1 MKWNEL
7 FDKVKVNTAELDKIN
22 NAYDRYTHL
31 IQDNLP
37 TEDDKKSAVI
47 ADFVAT
53 SNGIATIRNR
63 SFRIQERELIKGPH
77 WDNIKVLLKEIIDAN
92 DQDKKSKYEQLRDYI
107 KQDVVKDGDSIPHA
121 AILRLVA
128 SVMPDYLCTI
138 AANNDMKNLLNY
150 LEKNGLIS
158 NTDNWKSMSDFERS
172 HFLRKKIEDEYNTYP
187 QKVADTNRF
196 RTCCCLLP
204 WTIYEYFKGEDVCC
218 EIEKILDDNYNVI
231 LTGAPGTGKTF
242 LAKKVASY
250 IITGD
255 TDFENLIEEDKV
267 KFEQQSDFVQ
277 FHPSYD
283 YTDFVEGL
291 RPREKKRQVIFE
303 RHDGIFKEFC
313 KRAATAMRE
322 DAGES
327 ESDKRKF
334 VFIID
339 EINRG
344 EISKIFGE
352 LFFSIDPG
360 YRGEKGIVKTQYQ
373 NMVSGGDEFKKGF
386 YVPENVYVIGT
397 MNDIDRSVES
407 MDFAFRR
414 RFAFHEISAKA
425 SQSMLSNVESK
436 FPDIKAY
443 MNRLNDA
450 IVAPDKGGLTES
462 YQIGASYFKKIKD
475 IKVKQGQNKYQK
487 LWDNYLKGILYEYF
501 RGLPSQEMEDK
512 IVELKKAYEGKSK
525 DQDNG
530 GKDDDI
536 KGNEKES

>member
-7 FDKVKVNTAELDKIN
+7 FEKVKVNTAELGEMNDAYGKYERLIN
-22 NAYDRYTHL
+22 DRLT
-31 IQDNLP
+31 I
-37 TEDDKKSAVI
+37 DDGNKLKVI
-47 ADFVAT
+47 EDFVDT

-63 SFRIQERELIKGPH
+63 SFRIKERELIKGPH
-77 WDNIKVLLKEIIDAN
+77 WDNIKDLLKAIIGAK
-92 DQDKKSKYEQLRDYI
+92 DQDKESKYEKLRDYI
-107 KQDVVKDGDSIPHA
+107 KQNVVKDGDSIPHA
-121 AILRLVA
+121 AILRLAA

-158 NTDNWKSMSDFERS
+158 NTVNWKGMSDFERS
-172 HFLRKKIEDEYNTYP
+172 HFLRQEIQKDYNAYKEKET
-187 QKVADTNRF
+187 DTNRF

-204 WTIYEYFKGEDVCC
+204 WTIYEYFKSEDVCC
-218 EIEKILDDNYNVI
+218 EIEEILYDNYNVI

-242 LAKKVASY
+242 LAKKVASF

-255 TDFENLIEEDKV
+255 ADFENLNGEDKV

-322 DAGES
+322 DADES

-360 YRGEKGIVKTQYQ
+360 YRGKKGIVKTQYQ
-373 NMVSGGDEFKKGF
+373 NMVSGVDEFKKGF
-386 YVPENVYVIGT
+386 YVPKNVYVIGT

-414 RFAFHEISAKA
+414 RFALHEITATA
-425 SQSMLSNVESK
+425 SQAMLSNI
-436 FPDIKAY
+436 FPEIKDY
-443 MNRLNDA
+443 MDRLNNA
-450 IVAPDKGGLTES
+450 IVALDKGGLTES
-462 YQIGASYFKKIKD
+462 YQIGASYFKKIEG
-475 IKVKQGQNKYQK
+475 ITVKQGQNKYKK
-487 LWDNYLKGILYEYF
+487 LWDIYLKGVLYEYF
-501 RGLPSQEMEDK
+501 RGLPNDEIEKK
-512 IVELKKAYEGKSK
+512 IESLYKAYEGKKK
-525 DQDNG
+525 DQD
-530 GKDDDI
+530 KDD
-536 KGNEKES
+536 KGEDNDVNKDN